1 MKRNKIL
8 WRVLKRT
15 GTNKLLY
22 GYLVT
27 LFVIAVAIIFIEPNI
42 NTLQDGLWYC
52 FNVLTTIGFGD
63 VIAVTLAGRILSVVL
78 SVYSILIIAV
88 IPGVVTSFY
97 LETVKVRSNES
108 MEKFLYDLERLPEL
122 SKEEL
127 DQLSE
132 KVKNFKIKNKKS
144 HK

>member
-1 MKRNKIL
+1 MKSNKIL

>member
-1 MKRNKIL
+1 MKSNKIL

-132 KVKNFKIKNKKS
+132 KVKNFKIKNKES